1 MIEALKTNYIK
12 IILFILRI
20 IDKEE
25 REAIYRANAFTSYNL
40 NTNAYIG

>member
-1 MIEALKTNYIK
+1 MNYIK

-25 REAIYRANAFTSYNL
+25 RKEL
-40 NTNAYIG
+40 YIKLIRLLLLI